1 MIAKG
6 AQGMIV
12 KRRLPYAIKK
22 ARNGGRDHAGAA
34 PSREALTLQKNDGPR
49 SESKES
55 PGRAG
60 ASSNPR
66 KEKALE
72 GPEPL

>member
-1 MIAKG
+1 
-6 AQGMIV
+6 
-12 KRRLPYAIKK
+12 
-22 ARNGGRDHAGAA
+22 
-34 PSREALTLQKNDGPR
+34 LQKNDGPR

-60 ASSNPR
+60 ASSKPT